1 MCCKLLEFVAVR
13 MAVAFSFFMY
23 GQFQGIHPT
32 YPIFH

>member
-23 GQFQGIHPT
+23 GQFQGVT
-32 YPIFH
+32 Q